1 MNALTKMILKI
12 FSSPKI
18 DMQESYKSVRKFQEL
33 MATPQKENYRILD
46 HKIYSEDLTHEIPVR
61 IFHPEEKISDELV
74 LFFHG
79 GGWVTG
85 SIDTYTRDCIQLADE
100 LGRTIL
106 AVDYLKA
113 PENPFPAGFDDC
125 YRVTDVL
132 INQPEL
138 SGITG
143 ATELILMGNSAGGN
157 LAAAVSLRLRNEGK
171 LLPKKQI
178 LINPVTF
185 WNHDERSPFPS
196 VEENGYDYGLTNKK
210 MQEYMEMYEPHE
222 VARQSPYISPIMTD
236 DFSNQPETLIITS
249 EFDPLRDEGEAYGH
263 LLKDAG
269 NKVRI
274 FRAQDTVH
282 NYIFGPLTTDIVTKS
297 YHLIKGFLDN
307 SLKGSDSLG
316 KKEKNQAEEL
326 GSTR

>member
-1 MNALTKMILKI
+1 MNALTKFVLKV

-18 DMQESYKSVRKFQEL
+18 DMHESYKSVRKFQEL
-33 MATPQKENYRILD
+33 TATPQKEKYRILD
-46 HKIYSEDLTHEIPVR
+46 REIYSEDLTHEIPVR
-61 IFHPEEKISDELV
+61 IFHPKVKVSDELL

-79 GGWVTG
+79 GGWVIG
-85 SIDTYTRDCIQLADE
+85 SIDSYTRDCIQLADE

-125 YRVTDVL
+125 YRVADIL
-132 INQPEL
+132 INQPDL

-143 ATELILMGNSAGGN
+143 AAELVFMGNSAGGN
-157 LAAAVSLRLRNEGK
+157 LAAAVSLRLRDEGK
-171 LLPKKQI
+171 QLPKKQI

-185 WNHDERSPFPS
+185 WNHDERSPFAS
-196 VEENGYDYGLTNKK
+196 VEENGFDYGLTNKK
-210 MQEYMEMYEPHE
+210 MQEYMEMYEPNE
-222 VARQSPYISPIMTD
+222 AARQSPYIAPIMTD
-236 DFSNQPETLIITS
+236 DFTNQPETLIITS

-269 NKVRI
+269 NNVRI

-282 NYIFGPLTTDIVTKS
+282 NYIFGPLTSDIKNKS
-297 YHLIKGFLDN
+297 YQLMKGFLDN
-307 SLKGSDSLG
+307 TLKGSDSLG
-316 KKEKNQAEEL
+316 EKEGDKSEEL
-326 GSTR
+326 GTA